1 MRFILVLLTFVL
13 MTTPIEGYSDAQLDV
28 SNLSNYVTDWE
39 SEQTTF
45 GLTMKLVSSKK
56 ELNSYKNVLKGQI
69 QGNDH
74 HKRSIIDESL
84 SMVEISPKRSQLI
97 YQVETS
103 KWNQKIHED
112 VLQLLEKRN
121 LSLFRE
127 NGTHFTFFQASF
139 DSKLDKN
146 LFLEEVIQDF
156 EVDLK
161 TQMHEELLTVVSG
174 YTPNL
179 QQRIPH
185 EKEHINIQLAI
196 REEDDRKNTVTIGTP
211 ILIIEY

>member
-1 MRFILVLLTFVL
+1 MRFILVLMTFVL
-13 MTTPIEGYSDAQLDV
+13 MTTPTEGYSDAQLDV

-56 ELNSYKNVLKGQI
+56 ELNSYKNVLKDQI

-112 VLQLLEKRN
+112 VQQLLEKRN